1 MPIEAVVFD
10 VGNVLIEWQP
20 ERAYDALIGE
30 ARRKAMFA
38 ELDLHDMNNDVD
50 LGAPLKDR
58 VYAFAEENPKWRDE
72 IRMWHDNWFDLAS
85 PAIDHSWHLLR
96 ALRKRGVPV
105 FALSNFG
112 DDIWDRASEH
122 YEILKEFDR
131 YFISGKL
138 GHVKPYNRIYE
149 IVEEDSAIEPDRLL
163 FADDREDN
171 IAMAR
176 ARGWKTHL
184 FTDAQGWAE
193 RLVSEG
199 LLTTEEAK

>member
-85 PAIDHSWHLLR
+85 PAIDHSWRLLR

-138 GHVKPYNRIYE
+138 GHVKPFNRIYE

>member
-85 PAIDHSWHLLR
+85 PAIDHSWRLLR

-112 DDIWDRASEH
+112 DDIWDRASDH

>member
-85 PAIDHSWHLLR
+85 PAIDHSWRLLR

-112 DDIWDRASEH
+112 TESFAQA
-122 YEILKEFDR
+122 EIAYPVLKEFDR
-131 YFISGKL
+131 RFISGHM
-138 GHVKPYNRIYE
+138 GVIKPDAAIYAALE
-149 IVEEDSAIEPDRLL
+149 AETGLEGPALFFTDDSAANIE
-163 FADDREDN
+163 A
-171 IAMAR
+171 AG
-176 ARGWKTHL
+176 ARGWQTHV
-184 FTDAQGWAE
+184 FTSSGNLAE
-193 RLVSEG
+193 SLKSLGFV
-199 LLTTEEAK
+199 L

>member
-1 MPIEAVVFD
+1 
-10 VGNVLIEWQP
+10 
-20 ERAYDALIGE
+20 
-30 ARRKAMFA
+30 
-38 ELDLHDMNNDVD
+38 MNNDVD

-72 IRMWHDNWFDLAS
+72 IRMWHDNWLDLAS
-85 PAIDHSWHLLR
+85 PAIDHSWRLLR

-112 DDIWDRASEH
+112 DDIWDRASDH

>member
-58 VYAFAEENPKWRDE
+58 VNAFAEENPKWRDE

-85 PAIDHSWHLLR
+85 PAIDHSWRLLR

-138 GHVKPYNRIYE
+138 GHVKPFNRIYE

>member
-1 MPIEAVVFD
+1 MTVDAVVFD

-20 ERAYDALIGE
+20 ERAYDRLIGPE
-30 ARRKAMFA
+30 KRQQMFA

-58 VYAFAEENPKWRDE
+58 VYAFAEDNPAWRDE
-72 IRMWHDNWFDLAS
+72 IRLWHDNWFDLAG
-85 PAIDHSWHLLR
+85 PAIDHSWRLLR
-96 ALRKRGVPV
+96 ALRAKGIPV
-105 FALSNFG
+105 FVLSNFG
-112 DDIWDRASEH
+112 DDIWDRASEVFDV
-122 YEILKEFDR
+122 LKEFDR
-131 YFISGKL
+131 YYVSGKL
-138 GHVKPYNRIYE
+138 GHVKPFNRIYE

-176 ARGWKTHL
+176 ARGWQTHL
-184 FTDAQGWAE
+184 FDGPQGWAD

-199 LLTTEEAK
+199 LLTPEDAK

>member
-138 GHVKPYNRIYE
+138 GHVKPFNRIYE

>member
-85 PAIDHSWHLLR
+85 PAIDHSWRLLR

>member
-1 MPIEAVVFD
+1 MPVEAVVFD

-20 ERAYDALIGE
+20 ERAYDALIGQ
-30 ARRKAMFA
+30 ARREAMFA

-85 PAIDHSWHLLR
+85 PAIDHSWRLLR

-138 GHVKPYNRIYE
+138 GHVKPFNRIYE

-184 FTDAQGWAE
+184 FIDAQGWAE

>member
-72 IRMWHDNWFDLAS
+72 VRMWHDNWFDLAS
-85 PAIDHSWHLLR
+85 PAIDHSWRLLR

-112 DDIWDRASEH
+112 DDIWDRASDH

-184 FTDAQGWAE
+184 FSDAQGWAE